1 MSEKCTLIPE
11 IHRIENRLD
20 SIDETLKEQ
29 AVDLNRCTVSLE
41 LHISRTNEIQD
52 DNKMQR
58 ARIETLEKD
67 AYVREKALKTVMW
80 GVPVLVTVIPIILK
94 YI

>member
-11 IHRIENRLD
+11 IRHIEDRLV
-20 SIDETLKEQ
+20 SIDATLKEQ

-41 LHISRTNEIQD
+41 LHIERTNEIQD
-52 DNKMQR
+52 DNRMQR
-58 ARIETLEKD
+58 ARIDTLEKD
-67 AYVREKALKTVMW
+67 AYVREKAMKTVMW
-80 GVPVLVTVIPIILK
+80 AVPVLVTVIPIILK

>member
-1 MSEKCTLIPE
+1 MSENCKLIPE
-11 IHRIENRLD
+11 IHRIEDRLS
-20 SIDETLKEQ
+20 SIDTTLKEQ
-29 AVDLNRCTVSLE
+29 AIDLNRCTVSLE
-41 LHISRTNEIQD
+41 LHIERTNEIQD

-67 AYVREKALKTVMW
+67 AYVREKAIKTLMW
-80 GVPVLVTVIPIILK
+80 GVPVLVAVVQIFIK